1 MNEVLLDGRSLTR
14 AQVVAVAR
22 EGAKITICAD
32 ALVSV
37 AQAAKLIADKVDAG
51 EVVYGV
57 TTGFGSNADKLLS
70 NKEQAARLQR
80 NLVITH
86 AVGTGKALAPD
97 VVRAMLLIRINTLLL
112 GYSGIRPGTIE
123 ALAAMLNADVL
134 PYIPEKGSVGASGD
148 LAPLSHMALSLIGEG
163 RAFHAGEL
171 LPSREALAR
180 AGVPIVEL
188 TYKEGLAL
196 INGTTLML
204 ALLTLALADL
214 GHALKLAD
222 LAAAM
227 STEALAGR
235 FDAFRAEVHGLRPH
249 PGQVAS
255 ADNIRRL
262 LEGST
267 LIDIPYAHIPLAD
280 GGWRWNAVAQRPEG
294 GKAIKPQDSYSIRCM
309 PQVHGAVR
317 DAYTYAAR
325 VADIELNTVTDNPV
339 VLPLTQEVIS
349 AGNFHGMPLAVAASL
364 LKSVV
369 PTLASI
375 SERRLNK
382 LVDPATND
390 GLAPF
395 LIKNQDNTH
404 SGFMIVQYSAAALIN
419 DLASRAMPASV
430 FSVPTSANTEDHVS
444 MGANEARQLLEMM
457 PDLLAVLGLELY
469 TAAQA
474 LDVRLQLLAGTYW
487 KGDAWLDAAPPE
499 HRAALASHAASV
511 RAARHTP
518 GPAVAAA
525 HAELRR
531 HIPFMEHDR
540 PMTAEVELICALA
553 RQPDLVRAAEAHAGS
568 IDI

>member
-1 MNEVLLDGRSLTR
+1 MTDILLDGRSLTR

-22 EGAKITICAD
+22 GSAKVAID
-32 ALVSV
+32 PEALATV
-37 AQAAKLIADKVDAG
+37 AHAAEVIAAKVDAG

-80 NLVITH
+80 NLVVTH
-86 AVGTGKALAPD
+86 AVGTGKALAAD
-97 VVRAMLLIRINTLLL
+97 IVRAMLLIRVNTLLQ
-112 GYSGIRPGTIE
+112 GYSGIRPSTIE
-123 ALAAMLNADVL
+123 ALTGMLNAGVL

-148 LAPLSHMALSLIGEG
+148 LAPLSHMALTLIGEG
-163 RAFHAGEL
+163 RAYFGDEL
-171 LPSREALAR
+171 LTSREALSR
-180 AGVPIVEL
+180 AGVPVVEL

-204 ALLTLALADL
+204 AMLTLALADMA
-214 GHALKLAD
+214 HALKLAD

-235 FDAFRAEVHGLRPH
+235 FDAFRAEIHSLRPH
-249 PGQVAS
+249 PGQVTS
-255 ADNIRRL
+255 ADNMRRL

-267 LIDIPYAHIPLAD
+267 LIDIPYGHIPLAD
-280 GGWRWNAVAQRPEG
+280 GSWRWNAEAQRAEG

-317 DAYTYAAR
+317 DAYNYAAR
-325 VADIELNTVTDNPV
+325 IADIELNTVTDNPV
-339 VLPLTQEVIS
+339 VLPATAEVVS

-364 LKSVV
+364 LKTVV

-395 LIKNQDNTH
+395 LIKNEDNTH
-404 SGFMIVQYSAAALIN
+404 SGFMIVQYSAAALVN

-457 PDLLAVLGLELY
+457 PDLHAALGLELY

-474 LDVRLQLLAGTYW
+474 LDVRQRLLDGSYW
-487 KGDAWLDAAPPE
+487 GEERWLETAPE
-499 HRAALASHAASV
+499 AHRAALAAHAAAV
-511 RAARHTP
+511 HAAQHAP
-518 GPAVAAA
+518 GPALAAA
-525 HAELRR
+525 RAELRR

-540 PMTAEVELICALA
+540 PMTAEVELVCALA
-553 RQPDLVRAAEAHAGS
+553 RQPDLIRAAEALAGT
-568 IDI
+568 IDV